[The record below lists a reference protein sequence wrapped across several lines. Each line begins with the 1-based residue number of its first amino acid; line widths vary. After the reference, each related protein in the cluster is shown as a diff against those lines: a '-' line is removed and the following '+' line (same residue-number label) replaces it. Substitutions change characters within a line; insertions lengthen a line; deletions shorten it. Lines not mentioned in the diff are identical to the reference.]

1 MENIHEI
8 LKGIGIEVPEESKA
22 EFDKAFLE
30 NYKTVNDYN
39 KQKTKIDSLNENL
52 KNANDK
58 ISELGETLKS
68 YEGTDETITNLRAQ
82 VEDFKQ
88 KEQDR
93 INAEKL
99 EKEDAE
105 LTAKIKNEIGEVEFV
120 NQYTEESIFNSIK
133 KGLQEDTTKGAKQIF
148 DELTKDKEGIFKNPQ
163 QVAIPKSEI
172 GTKPTDLTKENRLRE
187 IMGLKPKGE

>member
-1 MENIHEI
+1 MENIHDL
-8 LKGIGIEVPEESKA
+8 LKEIGIEVPEEKKA

-39 KQKTKIDSLNENL
+39 KQKTKLDTLNENL

-68 YEGTDETITNLRAQ
+68 YEGTDKTITDLKAQ
-82 VEDFKQ
+82 VADFEQ

-105 LTAKIKNEIGEVEFV
+105 LTAKIRNEIGEVEFV
-120 NQYTEESIFNSIK
+120 NQYTEESIYNSIK
-133 KGLQEDTTKGAKQIF
+133 QGLKADTTKGAKQIF

-163 QVAIPKSEI
+163 TSVKLPKSGSEN
-172 GTKPTDLTKENRLRE
+172 KEV
-187 IMGLKPKGE
+187 PKFKHFF

>member
-30 NYKTVNDYN
+30 NYKTINDYN
-39 KQKTKIDSLNENL
+39 KQKTKLDSLNENL

-68 YEGTDETITNLRAQ
+68 YEGTDETITDLRAQ

-105 LTAKIKNEIGEVEFV
+105 LTAKIKNEIGDVEFV

-133 KGLQEDTTKGAKQIF
+133 NGLKENTTKGAKQIF

-163 QVAIPKSEI
+163 TSIKLPKSGGEN
-172 GTKPTDLTKENRLRE
+172 KEV
-187 IMGLKPKGE
+187 PKFKHFF

>member
-1 MENIHEI
+1 MENIHDL
-8 LKGIGIEVPEESKA
+8 LKGIGIEVPEEKKA

-39 KQKTKIDSLNENL
+39 KQKTKLDTLNENL

-68 YEGTDETITNLRAQ
+68 YEGTDKTITDLKAQ
-82 VEDFKQ
+82 VADFEQ

-105 LTAKIKNEIGEVEFV
+105 LTAKIRNEIGEVEFV

-133 KGLQEDTTKGAKQIF
+133 KGLKEDTTKGAKQIF

-163 QVAIPKSEI
+163 QVAIPKSD
-172 GTKPTDLTKENRLRE
+172 GGSKPTDLTKENRLRQ

>member
-39 KQKTKIDSLNENL
+39 NQKTKIDSLNENL

-93 INAEKL
+93 INAENL

-105 LTAKIKNEIGEVEFV
+105 LTAKIRNEIGEVEFV
-120 NQYTEESIFNSIK
+120 NQYTEESIYNSIK
-133 KGLQEDTTKGAKQIF
+133 KGLKDDTTKGAKQIF

-163 QVAIPKSEI
+163 QVAIPKSDI

>member
-1 MENIHEI
+1 MENIHDL
-8 LKGIGIEVPEESKA
+8 LKGIGIEVPEEKKV

-39 KQKTKIDSLNENL
+39 KQKTKLDTLNENL

-68 YEGTDETITNLRAQ
+68 YEGTDKTITDLKAQ
-82 VEDFKQ
+82 VADFEQ

-120 NQYTEESIFNSIK
+120 NQYTEESIYNSIK
-133 KGLQEDTTKGAKQIF
+133 KGLKADTTKGAKQIF

-163 QVAIPKSEI
+163 QVAIPKSDS

>member
-1 MENIHEI
+1 MENIHDL
-8 LKGIGIEVPEESKA
+8 LKGIGIEVPEEKKA

-68 YEGTDETITNLRAQ
+68 YEGTDKTITDLKAQ
-82 VEDFKQ
+82 VADFEQ

-105 LTAKIKNEIGEVEFV
+105 LTAKIRNEIGEVEFV
-120 NQYTEESIFNSIK
+120 NQYTEESIYNSIK
-133 KGLQEDTTKGAKQIF
+133 KGLKADTTKGAKQIF

-163 QVAIPKSEI
+163 QVAIPKSDS